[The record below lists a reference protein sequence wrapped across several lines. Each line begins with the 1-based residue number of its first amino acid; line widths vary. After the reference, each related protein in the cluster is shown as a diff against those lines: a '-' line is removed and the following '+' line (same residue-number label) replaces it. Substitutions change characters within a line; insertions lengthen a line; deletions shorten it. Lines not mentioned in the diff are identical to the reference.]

1 MPRSLD
7 DILQLYKDRKAGYEP
22 LHGKMRAIADV
33 YNGRA
38 VVPLPDMDRDEHS
51 SIPNLLQQG
60 VDQMAGRITSV
71 RPQIGFS
78 SAQPG
83 VRKYDR
89 RAKAAADVNG
99 GWWQMDRLMMKQKQR
114 GRRLVAYG
122 MAPTVIRWDYKEH
135 RPIWHMRHPLET
147 LPSPDIQPG
156 QISPT
161 DCIFSFQRTV
171 GWMQANGY
179 GEHLS
184 ILIGRNNEVTRD
196 TRINILEYMDGDQTS
211 LIATGHYRNDGYD
224 YDPTNAYFDTVLKG
238 VQLEWFP
245 NLIDEIPVTIPTR
258 LTLDKMTGQFDNM
271 LGMYY
276 QQAKLMALEVIAV
289 EKGIFPDTYL
299 VSRPGEMARFT
310 DGPHD
315 GRTGMINVIQGGD
328 IQTEQPQPGY
338 ITNPTMDRLER
349 AQRLTAGIPS
359 EFGGESGSNIR
370 TGRRGDAVLSATI
383 DFPIAEAQEIF
394 SYAFEEENEYA
405 MKMAKRIDGN
415 TKRTIYV
422 GSGNNRR
429 PVSYV
434 PNETFEITE
443 HVVSYPAAGTDVNSL
458 IIGIGQR
465 VGLGIMSKQTAASLD
480 PYIDNPEME
489 HDTIIA
495 EGLEQALMA
504 GIQQQAQ
511 SGAIPPLVLAKIMT
525 LVGQDKMELAQAMN
539 KITEEALAEE
549 KAKQSQ
555 QDPMSQDPM
564 SPDAAMA
571 GAAAQAM
578 TGAPASPI
586 PGAGPGMK
594 DLSAMLGDLRRPAM
608 TVQPMRGV
616 AQGAM

>member
-89 RAKAAADVNG
+89 RAKAAADVIG

-122 MAPTVIRWDYKEH
+122 MAPTVIRWDYKDH
-135 RPIWHMRHPLET
+135 RPVWHMRHPLET

-383 DFPIAEAQEIF
+383 DFPIAEAQQIF
-394 SYAFEEENEYA
+394 EYAFEEENEYA
-405 MKMAKRIDGN
+405 MKMAKRIDGA
-415 TKRTIYV
+415 TKRTLYV

-434 PNETFEITE
+434 PKDTFEVTE
-443 HVVSYPAAGTDVNSL
+443 HVVSYPAAGTDVNAL

-489 HDTIIA
+489 HDAIIA

-555 QDPMSQDPM
+555 QDPMAQDPM

-586 PGAGPGMK
+586 PGAGQGMK